1 MSSLT
6 TLALLIAA
14 ANGGAAPH
22 HPPAHGAHGA
32 HAHGGAA
39 PAAPL
44 VATGA
49 FAPDGTLWLARAEG
63 GHVEVSSSSDLGK
76 TFSAPV
82 RVNAEIE
89 KIDANGEARP
99 KVAVGPE
106 GEVFVSYTRR
116 LEKGYTGEILVSRST
131 DGGKTFSK
139 PLLLTEGLSS
149 GRFDTLAVAPGGEV
163 HVFFIG
169 RGETK
174 EAGLYQAVST
184 DRGKTFPAA
193 RRVKANVCECC
204 RLAIAWDGAT
214 PVVFWRDMLEGS
226 VRDHCVARLDGARET
241 AVVRATDDGWTIM
254 ACPHHGP
261 AIAVGAGGVQ
271 HLAWFTGDGQRGKGV
286 FYRRSSD
293 GGRTFAAPVRLGDT
307 NAGHP
312 DVLAAG
318 RSVWLAW
325 KEPREG
331 DATAVVAM
339 RSGDAGATWSE
350 PKEVARTTGT
360 SDHPLLVAHREH
372 AYLSWLS
379 QADGYRLLPLDR

>member
-1 MSSLT
+1 MSAVLLSVA
-6 TLALLIAA
+6 LAAA
-14 ANGGAAPH
+14 ANGGGGAPH
-22 HPPAHGAHGA
+22 AHSHGHGAP
-32 HAHGGAA
+32 

-49 FAPDGTLWLARAEG
+49 FASDGTLWLARVEG
-63 GHVEVSSSSDLGK
+63 GHVEVSASSDLGK

-82 RVNAEIE
+82 RINPEPE

-116 LEKGYTGEILVSRST
+116 LEKGYTGEVLMSRSS

-149 GRFDTLAVAPGGEV
+149 GRFDTLAVSPTGEV

-184 DRGKTFPAA
+184 DRGQTFPAA
-193 RRVKANVCECC
+193 RQVKENVCECC
-204 RLAIAWDGAT
+204 RLALAWDGGT
-214 PVVFWRDMLEGS
+214 PVVFWRDMLAGS
-226 VRDHCVARLDGARET
+226 VRDHCVARLDGTKET

-261 AIAVGAGGVQ
+261 AITVGEGGVQ
-271 HLAWFTGDGQRGKGV
+271 HLAWFTGDGQRGKGA
-286 FYRRSSD
+286 FYRRSAD
-293 GGRTFAAPVRLGDT
+293 GGKTFSEPVRLGRAD
-307 NAGHP
+307 AGHP
-312 DVLAAG
+312 DVLASG
-318 RSVWLAW
+318 KSVWLVW
-325 KEPREG
+325 KEARDG

-339 RSGDAGATWSE
+339 RSSDAGATWSAA
-350 PKEVARTTGT
+350 KEVARATGA

-372 AYLSWLS
+372 AYLSWLT
-379 QADGYRLLPLDR
+379 QAAGYRLLALAP